1 MIISYSSF
9 HVHHTE
15 TTLAIITSDSLM
27 AKLRVTFQYFTSFP
41 ISHGLTAF
49 LTYPLPHLTPYSV
62 VHHYNH
68 SLVKLFIFHMPV
80 SLLLIL
86 ANKMLVKPKSLLS
99 MIANAQPTT
108 TVGKHTSIYRVKK
121 TQRSV

>member
-1 MIISYSSF
+1 
-9 HVHHTE
+9 
-15 TTLAIITSDSLM
+15 
-27 AKLRVTFQYFTSFP
+27 
-41 ISHGLTAF
+41 
-49 LTYPLPHLTPYSV
+49 
-62 VHHYNH
+62 
-68 SLVKLFIFHMPV
+68 MPV